1 MPIYEYQCAS
11 CGTKTDKK
19 HAFKEPMN
27 DACPACGGE
36 LKRVFNAASIV
47 FKGSGFYVNDSR
59 KGSSTTTNAASTP
72 SGASGETK
80 SEGAAK
86 AEPAPSAGPSSDAA
100 A

>member
-1 MPIYEYQCAS
+1 MPIYEYQCAA

-59 KGSSTTTNAASTP
+59 KGSSSTTNAASTP
-72 SGASGETK
+72 SSTPNGEVK
-80 SEGAAK
+80 SEGAPK
-86 AEPAPSAGPSSDAA
+86 TETSSPGPSSDAA